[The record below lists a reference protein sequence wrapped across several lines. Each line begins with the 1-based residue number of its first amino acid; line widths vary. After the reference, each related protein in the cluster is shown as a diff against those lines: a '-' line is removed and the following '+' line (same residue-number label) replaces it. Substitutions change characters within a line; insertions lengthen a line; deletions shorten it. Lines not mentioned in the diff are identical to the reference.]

1 MKVQEIFQG
10 TFKLISIV
18 GQVLYLRRQII
29 EHLNP
34 RICSLLVYWQIRYW
48 QIDHLILHKNE
59 FNETY
64 TAKVHVPGA

>member
-18 GQVLYLRRQII
+18 GQVLYLRRQTI

-34 RICSLLVYWQIRYW
+34 RIIRSLLVYWQIGYW
-48 QIDHLILHKNE
+48 QIRIQS
-59 FNETY
+59 
-64 TAKVHVPGA
+64 VPSTDVVYYRL

>member
-18 GQVLYLRRQII
+18 GQALYLRRQTI

-34 RICSLLVYWQIRYW
+34 NVSLTSA
-48 QIDHLILHKNE
+48 
-59 FNETY
+59 ET
-64 TAKVHVPGA
+64 